1 MAEARKIVELGLKA
15 RDEAGIKVRQALGK
29 FSIFNF
35 PSSANA
41 TVGKQFSMNEE
52 YLSLIKEELNVR
64 EVELKDGKG
73 ELKVELDATM
83 TEELKL
89 EGLKREI
96 VRLVNAMRK
105 KQGLTIQDR
114 ITLSWQSE
122 SEMVKKVFNN
132 MAEELKKDTL
142 SGEIVEAEIGGEE
155 VKVNGE
161 GVRLGIKKI

>member
-1 MAEARKIVELGLKA
+1 
-15 RDEAGIKVRQALGK
+15 
-29 FSIFNF
+29 
-35 PSSANA
+35 
-41 TVGKQFSMNEE
+41 
-52 YLSLIKEELNVR
+52 
-64 EVELKDGKG
+64 
-73 ELKVELDATM
+73 
-83 TEELKL
+83 
-89 EGLKREI
+89 
-96 VRLVNAMRK
+96 
-105 KQGLTIQDR
+105 LTIQDR